1 MQINHDRIEKYLND
15 IASEVDDTNSILSRP
30 DEQILGDRHLLKSL
44 KYSVVVIAE
53 AIGGVL
59 QHILAKR
66 HNVAIGGYVE
76 AFVKS
81 REYRI
86 VPEDLIERLLH
97 FSRFRNMLV
106 HQYWKVDDRVFLE
119 NIRAGIEDFRS
130 FTKIIKDM
138 SKADLSNSS
147 NDK

>member
-53 AIGGVL
+53 AISGVL

-86 VPEDLIERLLH
+86 VPEDLIERLLP

-119 NIRAGIEDFRS
+119 NIRAGIEDFQS

-138 SKADLSNSS
+138 PKADLSNSS